1 MSGRTGA
8 YGYIL
13 YGWED
18 SFIEGATT
26 RDKVFGRGQRITGV
40 TRRENP
46 EPIYELYQRTVDNW
60 FLRNFEGRVGLEWI
74 LANPWF
80 FKAVMGSVSTSG
92 SSPYTHTF
100 TKAKSLVSMEIED
113 GLEASDANVVRFYR
127 GAVVDSITLTATVG
141 DAIRARADVLYF
153 KETLGTTLGTP
164 TIDSFDPF
172 TFANATLEL
181 PDGTVLAE
189 VQTFEL
195 TITNNVL
202 GLYGLGS
209 RYAVGAIPRA
219 LDLSGR
225 MTITMKDATLLGY
238 LGVEQDDIEF
248 KVTNGETGADERTIT
263 FKGTGV
269 MIGEHGTSMEPNELV
284 LEDLAFRIRELTIEA
299 INNTSTVP

>member
-18 SFIEGATT
+18 SFGNGAST
-26 RDKVFGRGQRITGV
+26 RDKVFGRAQRITGI

-46 EPIYELYQRTVDNW
+46 EPIYELYQRTVDDW
-60 FLRNFEGRVGLEWI
+60 FLRNFEGRVSLEWI
-74 LANPWF
+74 LANPWI
-80 FKAVMGSVSTSG
+80 FKAVMGSVSTTG
-92 SSPYTHTF
+92 TGPYTHTF
-100 TKAKSLVSMEIED
+100 TKAKSLVSMEIEN
-113 GLEASDANVVRFYR
+113 GFEGASANVVRYFR
-127 GAVVDSITLTATVG
+127 GAVVDSLTLTATVG
-141 DAIRARADVLYF
+141 DAVRVRADIAYF
-153 KETLGTTLGTP
+153 KETIGTTLGTA

-172 TFANATLEL
+172 TFAHATLEL

-195 TITNNVL
+195 TIANNVL

-225 MTITMKDATLLGY
+225 ITITMKDSTLLGY

-248 KVTNGETGADERTIT
+248 KVTNGLTGADERTIT

-299 INNTSTVP
+299 INNTSSVP

>member
-8 YGYIL
+8 YGYVL

-18 SFIEGATT
+18 SFGNGATT

-46 EPIYELYQRTVDNW
+46 EPIYELNERTVSSW

-74 LANPWF
+74 LANPWI

-100 TKAKSLVSMEIED
+100 TKAKQLVSIEIED
-113 GLEASDANVVRFYR
+113 GLEAASANVVRFYR

-153 KETLGTTLGTP
+153 KETIGTTLGTP
-164 TIDSFDPF
+164 AVDSFDPF

-195 TITNNVL
+195 TIANNAL

-225 MTITMKDATLLGY
+225 ITITMKDSTLLGY
-238 LGVEQDDIEF
+238 LGSEQDDIEF

-269 MIGEHGTSMEPNELV
+269 MIGEHGSSKEPNEIV
-284 LEDLAFRIRELTIEA
+284 MEDLTFRIRELTIEA
-299 INNTSTVP
+299 INNTSSVP